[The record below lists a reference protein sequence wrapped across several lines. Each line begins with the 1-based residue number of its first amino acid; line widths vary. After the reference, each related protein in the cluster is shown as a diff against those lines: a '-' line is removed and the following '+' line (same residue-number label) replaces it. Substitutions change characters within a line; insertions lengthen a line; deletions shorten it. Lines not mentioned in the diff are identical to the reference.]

1 MAGTTGL
8 EPATSAV
15 TGQHSNQ
22 LNYVPSAPFDNLSIS
37 RYSER
42 LPDREHLLWSES
54 RKVLENPPRPVQPL
68 PRGKFSLSSAE
79 H

>member
-22 LNYVPSAPFDNLSIS
+22 LNYVPTA
-37 RYSER
+37 YSNTY
-42 LPDREHLLWSES
+42 
-54 RKVLENPPRPVQPL
+54 RKVLILLAVLTVYP
-68 PRGKFSLSSAE
+68 FACFY
-79 H
+79 

>member
-22 LNYVPSAPFDNLSIS
+22 LNYVPN
-37 RYSER
+37 R
-42 LPDREHLLWSES
+42 LEKPREALHLAF
-54 RKVLENPPRPVQPL
+54 PVICAASLPARTRETVTIPL
-68 PRGKFSLSSAE
+68 
-79 H
+79 

>member
-22 LNYVPSAPFDNLSIS
+22 LNYVPFAFSTT
-37 RYSER
+37 Y
-42 LPDREHLLWSES
+42 
-54 RKVLENPPRPVQPL
+54 RKVLILLVVL
-68 PRGKFSLSSAE
+68 TV
-79 H
+79 